1 VEKKRQSQPKVT
13 VIGVGNKEPKIP
25 AHDAPGN
32 RNDLNAYFDAEHE
45 RRGTAHPETGPM
57 EKTTIY
63 LPAELRWY
71 LKDAARRSGKSQAD
85 LIREALDAQRANA
98 PRPKPKSIGAFR
110 GDGGVSASEIKQWVR
125 KEWSKDLEKKYPR
138 RRAGA

>member
-1 VEKKRQSQPKVT
+1 MAYGVWHNLAMKKATDSDS
-13 VIGVGNKEPKIP
+13 
-25 AHDAPGN
+25 AH
-32 RNDLNAYFDAEHE
+32 
-45 RRGTAHPETGPM
+45 M

-63 LPAELRWY
+63 LPADLRWY

-85 LIREALDAQRANA
+85 LIREALDVQRATD

-110 GDGGVSASEIKQWVR
+110 SDGKVPASEIKQWVR

-138 RRAGA
+138 HRADA